1 MRQSRADQ
9 IQTISFDET
18 AQTEMKGFRNR
29 TYLVDYSFVKSTSF
43 NRIVRYPNNWPAAP
57 LPFQP
62 PPFIIHF
69 TNGTRARARRSSFYR
84 EFNFYPIRW
93 SDLWS
98 RTRQDLRADTQSAYC
113 CRNRSL
119 IETIFSLRALLV
131 SRIDQLFIILLF
143 LFSLLHLCSF
153 NCIIEF
159 IEFF

>member
-69 TNGTRARARRSSFYR
+69 TNGTRARARNRAFIANLIFIRFADPTSDR
-84 EFNFYPIRW
+84 ERDKIYARI
-93 SDLWS
+93 
-98 RTRQDLRADTQSAYC
+98 
-113 CRNRSL
+113 RNRP
-119 IETIFSLRALLV
+119 TV
-131 SRIDQLFIILLF
+131 VVIDL
-143 LFSLLHLCSF
+143 
-153 NCIIEF
+153 
-159 IEFF
+159 